1 MDDLWRRHRSEKFNE
16 TPERK
21 VEEGERNLRLGAG
34 LKYQIAREE
43 SQSSTG

>member
-21 VEEGERNLRLGAG
+21 VEEGKGTSDWAG

-43 SQSSTG
+43 SQSSIG

>member
-21 VEEGERNLRLGAG
+21 VEEGRKGTSDWAG

-43 SQSSTG
+43 SQSSTR